1 MQDVLQLL
9 WRHCKV
15 NGMTCSWDE
24 MVVVVLKCGLD
35 LSPDSLFGNFS
46 AIRCYSKAML
56 SRFCKCTLSVWLDMF
71 SMHVPKYVVPLC
83 YPSLH
88 VVISLSGYK
97 FDEADHESYAL
108 RLTFARHPGPR
119 GPVRDEPFR
128 GGRDRGDDYRPRGGG
143 ARR

>member
-1 MQDVLQLL
+1 
-9 WRHCKV
+9 
-15 NGMTCSWDE
+15 
-24 MVVVVLKCGLD
+24 
-35 LSPDSLFGNFS
+35 
-46 AIRCYSKAML
+46 
-56 SRFCKCTLSVWLDMF
+56 MF
-71 SMHVPKYVVPLC
+71 SMHVPKYMVPLC